1 MYLESFVENF
11 TPVSALIGGML
22 LGISTAML
30 LFFNG
35 RIAGI
40 SGIASGLFVPNKSDW
55 QWRVVFILGMAIS
68 GLIYQI
74 ILGNI
79 SVATIVTDRSTLLIA
94 GLLVGVGATLG
105 SGCTSGHG
113 ICGIARFSP
122 RSIVAT
128 LIFMSTAMVTVYITT

>member
-1 MYLESFVENF
+1 MENF

-55 QWRVVFILGMAIS
+55 QWRVVFILGMAIG